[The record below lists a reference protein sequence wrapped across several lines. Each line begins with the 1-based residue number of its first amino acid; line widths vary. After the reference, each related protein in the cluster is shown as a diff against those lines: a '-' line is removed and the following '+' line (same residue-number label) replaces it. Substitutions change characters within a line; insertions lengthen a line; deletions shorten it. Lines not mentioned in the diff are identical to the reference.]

1 MIGWKPHVIFHICEK
16 WDSRMVFIIKFNC
29 NKCNVINLMIVVG
42 MLEMNYMINGLVIQ
56 QMCLKTWYVVQF
68 VD

>member
-1 MIGWKPHVIFHICEK
+1 MIAI
-16 WDSRMVFIIKFNC
+16 
-29 NKCNVINLMIVVG
+29 G

-56 QMCLKTWYVVQF
+56 QICLKAQYVVQF